1 MTEVGSVY
9 GESLYELAKEESLT
23 KLIGEQAAVL
33 QQSIQ
38 QEPDFIRL
46 LSSPNLTKAERCQI
60 LDDSFRGKV
69 HPYLLN
75 FMKILTEK
83 GYMRYFSDCCDAYT
97 EHYDQDNGILRV
109 NAVTAVALSPEQA
122 DKLTQKLNRITGKE
136 IALRCRI
143 DPSVLGGIRLDYD
156 GQRLDDTVSHRL
168 DAIRD
173 LLDKTVL

>member
-1 MTEVGSVY
+1 MTEVGNVY
-9 GESLYELAKEESLT
+9 GESLYELAKEENLT
-23 KLIGEQAAVL
+23 KLIGQQLAVL
-33 QQSIQ
+33 QTSYR
-38 QEPDFIRL
+38 QEPEFIRL

-97 EHYDQDNGILRV
+97 QHFDQDNGILRV
-109 NAVTAVALSPEQA
+109 TAVTAVAMSPEQTE
-122 DKLTQKLNRITGKE
+122 KLTQKLTRTTGKE
-136 IALRCRI
+136 IVLCNRI
-143 DPSVLGGIRLDYD
+143 DPAVLGGVRLDYD
-156 GQRLDDTVSHRL
+156 GQRLDDTVSHRM

-173 LLDKTVL
+173 LLNKTVL